1 VEIYPTNHS
10 PFFTTQVTD
19 TLALVDS
26 LYQTVLTAQDADGD
40 TLVFSMLQNP
50 GFLSLQQVD
59 SVSVLVL
66 GTPAATDTGFH
77 LIRVMVSDSRGGT
90 DSIEW
95 TLHILPPPLVNH
107 PPYFTAAPHD
117 TVTVFVDSLYQ
128 AVVEGS
134 DTDGDTLVFSLLQQP
149 GFLSLQRVDSVSAR
163 VFGTSTTAD
172 TGYHLIRVTV
182 SDGRGGADT
191 TEWTLNVITSPTS
204 VQQLSS
210 LPTEFALHQNYPNPF
225 NPTTVI
231 RYQLPVRQDGILS
244 NYVTLKIFNLLGQE
258 VATLVNE
265 VKQAGRY
272 EVSWVASGF
281 ASGVYLYRLQAG
293 NYIDTKK
300 LILLK

>member
-59 SVSVLVL
+59 SVSVRIL
-66 GTPAATDTGFH
+66 GTPA
-77 LIRVMVSDSRGGT
+77 L
-90 DSIEW
+90 
-95 TLHILPPPLVNH
+95 
-107 PPYFTAAPHD
+107 
-117 TVTVFVDSLYQ
+117 
-128 AVVEGS
+128 
-134 DTDGDTLVFSLLQQP
+134 
-149 GFLSLQRVDSVSAR
+149 
-163 VFGTSTTAD
+163 AD
-172 TGYHLIRVTV
+172 TGYHLVRIMV

-231 RYQLPVRQDGILS
+231 RYQLPVGQDGILS

-265 VKQAGRY
+265 VKQAGSY
-272 EVSWVASGF
+272 EVTWDASGM
-281 ASGVYLYRLQAG
+281 ASGVYFYRLQVRDFVEA
-293 NYIDTKK
+293 KK
-300 LILLK
+300 LILVR